1 MAQISINQL
10 AEFSSATAAK
20 RKRLI
25 AQQITPNKLLIPWY
39 QQAKAAIRNYLKNVN
54 DESPIVEAVNS
65 IRSKT
70 STSKRQVTDQK
81 VSLEALDKLRTLRVP
96 RLLRILKY
104 KLIKPD
110 SKKISYGDVDVII
123 APDLVIQA
131 KYRGKTIYGAVKIH
145 ICKTKP
151 FDPQQAKYVSA
162 LLYNYLT
169 REVAQPGEI
178 VNPELCICLDVF
190 SDRFY
195 SASDTCTRE
204 LKEIKEFCLEVKKI
218 WDSLS
223 FLRP

>member
-39 QQAKAAIRNYLKNVN
+39 QQAKAAIRNYFKDVN
-54 DESPIVEAVNS
+54 DESPIDDAISS
-65 IRSKT
+65 IRSKAP
-70 STSKRQVTDQK
+70 TSKRQILDQK
-81 VSLEALDKLRTLRVP
+81 VSLEALDKLRSLKVP
-96 RLLRILKY
+96 RLLRMLKY
-104 KLIKPD
+104 ELIKPD

-123 APDLVIQA
+123 APDLVIRA
-131 KYRGKTIYGAVKIH
+131 KYRGKTIYGAIKIH

-162 LLYNYLT
+162 LLHNYLT
-169 REVAQPGEI
+169 KQVAQPGEI
-178 VNPELCICLDVF
+178 VSPELCICLDVF

-195 SASDTCTRE
+195 CASDTCT
-204 LKEIKEFCLEVKKI
+204 KEIKEIKQFCLEVKKI